1 MTRDSDSLFD
11 RMYQHIIVI
20 LALNTNEQML
30 TWQYILVAYCQKP
43 ALELLR
49 LHQGEDEQTWG
60 KDGYHL

>member
-1 MTRDSDSLFD
+1 
-11 RMYQHIIVI
+11 MYQHIIVI